1 MEEKVYSV
9 IAYEGER
16 ETSTQFA
23 IFPDG
28 LFQWVD
34 GDGEFTDMFEEGGH
48 PYADEIHEKLCKR
61 IDEWVKKLDLEGLAK
76 DMEVHEEIELH
87 EGLKLVRDY

>member
-34 GDGEFTDMFEEGGH
+34 GDGEL
-48 PYADEIHEKLCKR
+48 Y
-61 IDEWVKKLDLEGLAK
+61 
-76 DMEVHEEIELH
+76 
-87 EGLKLVRDY
+87 